1 MHLEILNDKQK
12 KILPWLK
19 EFSSSFGLV
28 GGTALALQIGHRQSI
43 DFDLFSNKPF
53 NNLNLLGKILKH
65 KKITKTLIDHDGEL
79 TVVIEGVKI
88 TFLYYPFPILFDF
101 VLLQNVKALGV
112 KELAATKAY
121 TVGRRGTYKD
131 YADLYFIISEKHS
144 TLDEIMEMAEK
155 KYAEFNS
162 RLFLEQ
168 LIYLDD
174 IYDTNI
180 IFLKNTL
187 TKEQIKAF
195 FIDEIGKIKL

>member
-1 MHLEILNDKQK
+1 VQK
-12 KILPWLK
+12 VFEGKK
-19 EFSSSFGLV
+19 VEVSV
-28 GGTALALQIGHRQSI
+28 
-43 DFDLFSNKPF
+43 
-53 NNLNLLGKILKH
+53 NNP
-65 KKITKTLIDHDGEL
+65 DEL
-79 TVVIEGVKI
+79 TVFVEGIKL

>member
-88 TFLYYPFPILFDF
+88 TFLYYPFKINFNESVNKIIKMSDILT
-101 VLLQNVKALGV
+101 
-112 KELAATKAY
+112 LAALKAY
-121 TVGRRGTYKD
+121 ALSRRAKWKD
-131 YADLYFIISEKHS
+131 YVDLYFILKKFYSLTEIINKAQQIFSGSFNEKIFRTQLAYFQDLDYSEKVIYQKGYNITDS
-144 TLDEIMEMAEK
+144 MIK
-155 KYAEFNS
+155 K
-162 RLFLEQ
+162 FL
-168 LIYLDD
+168 
-174 IYDTNI
+174 
-180 IFLKNTL
+180 
-187 TKEQIKAF
+187 IKVS
-195 FIDEIGKIKL
+195 LQ